1 MLRVSVVAISVLVAT
16 TGLVDHGGQDQVSA
30 PAPSVSATYFVH
42 TPCIY
47 VNPGGQWR
55 CPPGAV
61 PPEFP

>member
-16 TGLVDHGGQDQVSA
+16 TGLVDHAGSEQVSA
-30 PAPSVSATYFVH
+30 PSPSVSTTYFVH
-42 TPCIY
+42 TPCVY

-55 CPPGAV
+55 CPPGTV